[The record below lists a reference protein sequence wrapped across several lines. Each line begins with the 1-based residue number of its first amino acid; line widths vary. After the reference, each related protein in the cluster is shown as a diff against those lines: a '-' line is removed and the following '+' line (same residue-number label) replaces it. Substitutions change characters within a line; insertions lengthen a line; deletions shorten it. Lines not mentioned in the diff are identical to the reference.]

1 MNNRKSKKKTNTVSC
16 STQILKIGP
25 DQQYQNNLQVDVYGI
40 FTAGSK
46 PSDSNGRQKRFNRDI
61 NLANQIWNGGGMCN
75 INFIPQ
81 PIFEVKTIIDVT
93 NLGFQAA
100 MEGPVKDL
108 IKKVKHK
115 IGNPIGIYVVYA
127 SGNDFAVSSGST
139 SPIGAGGVIIE
150 DFRIKDGI
158 PEFKLF
164 GSIALSNRALN
175 APFTFAHEA
184 GHVLLTE
191 LDKQSFNN
199 IFKFNAID
207 PTGPFINPVTGNSDT
222 AHSNLVGNLMAPIL
236 PNIIPTIDPLQL
248 QKARMSRIF
257 QNATITW

>member
-1 MNNRKSKKKTNTVSC
+1 M
-16 STQILKIGP
+16 
-25 DQQYQNNLQVDVYGI
+25 
-40 FTAGSK
+40 
-46 PSDSNGRQKRFNRDI
+46 
-61 NLANQIWNGGGMCN
+61 ANQIWNGGGMLCN

-81 PIFEVKTIIDVT
+81 PVFEVKTIIDVT

-100 MEGPVKDL
+100 MEGPVKGL
-108 IKKVKHK
+108 IKKVKHQ
-115 IGNPIGIYVVYA
+115 IGNPIGIYVVYT
-127 SGNDFAVSSGST
+127 SGNDFAFSSGST

-158 PEFKLF
+158 PKFTLF

-191 LDKQSFNN
+191 LDKQPFNN

-207 PTGPFINPVTGNSDT
+207 PTGPFINPVTGKSDI
-222 AHSNLVGNLMAPIL
+222 AHSNLVGNLMAPVL
-236 PNIIPTIDPLQL
+236 SNIIPTIDPLQL

-257 QNATITW
+257 QNAIIK